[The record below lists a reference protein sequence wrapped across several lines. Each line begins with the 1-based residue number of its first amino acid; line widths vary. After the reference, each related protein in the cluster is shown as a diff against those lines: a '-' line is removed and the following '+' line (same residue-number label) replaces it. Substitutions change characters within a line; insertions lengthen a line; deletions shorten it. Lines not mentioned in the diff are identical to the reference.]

1 MTERG
6 RPRGERERAVDGD
19 CGPSPC
25 LSVAGATLPRRG
37 DTATSGPGVTGR
49 CSLRR
54 LTSANDDRALTRQ
67 SEPRTTARGP
77 DTPANSNL
85 KGASARILSGL
96 SSKRFQDAGV
106 VPERPSWRS
115 LQICDAAGQ
124 NSNRVLAPFR
134 MLSSELTVS
143 AACSTSTGSPPD
155 LSLASPVGWDLPG
168 DSPNLPRQ
176 GTSVGMLDAVVNP
189 PGKHPSGQLGT
200 GHPRCH
206 DSGQQ
211 FALVNW

>member
-77 DTPANSNL
+77 TP
-85 KGASARILSGL
+85 
-96 SSKRFQDAGV
+96 
-106 VPERPSWRS
+106 RPT
-115 LQICDAAGQ
+115 Q
-124 NSNRVLAPFR
+124 
-134 MLSSELTVS
+134 T
-143 AACSTSTGSPPD
+143 
-155 LSLASPVGWDLPG
+155 
-168 DSPNLPRQ
+168 
-176 GTSVGMLDAVVNP
+176 
-189 PGKHPSGQLGT
+189 
-200 GHPRCH
+200 
-206 DSGQQ
+206 
-211 FALVNW
+211 